1 MVYFCKMKKLILGAL
16 LLLSTNIYGQTSTVL
31 AAIDSAKQAVK
42 DGVNSVDTSGNFKM
56 IYTDI
61 KTGISALASGLKVGA
76 EHVYEVLVRQ
86 QLVNA
91 IVWLIVFVASVIFL
105 RATIKYAIKVMEKE
119 GMASEAEAAMVF
131 FGNLLSVLMFIVALF
146 HIDTIVTGFV
156 NPEYGAIETIIDI
169 VKQSK

>member
-1 MVYFCKMKKLILGAL
+1 MKKIAIGAL
-16 LLLSTNIYGQTSTVL
+16 LLLSTNIYGQTSTVV

-42 DGVNSVDTSGNFKM
+42 DGVNTVDTSGNFKM

-76 EHVYEVLVRQ
+76 EHVYEVLIKQ
-86 QLVNA
+86 QLVDA
-91 IVWLIVFVASVIFL
+91 IVWLIFLIASILFL
-105 RATIKYAIKVMEKE
+105 KTTIKYAMKAIEKNKPSE
-119 GMASEAEAAMVF
+119 GEALMTF
-131 FGNLLSVLMFIVALF
+131 FGNLLAIILFIIGLF
-146 HIDTIVTGFV
+146 HIDVIVTGFV

>member
-1 MVYFCKMKKLILGAL
+1 MRKLIIGAL
-16 LLLSTNIYGQTSTVL
+16 LLLSTNIYGQTSTVV

-42 DGVNSVDTSGNFKM
+42 DGVNAVDTSGNFKM

-105 RATIKYAIKVMEKE
+105 RATIKYAMKAIEKE
-119 GMASEAEAAMVF
+119 DGASDDEAAMIV
-131 FGNLLSVLMFIVALF
+131 FGNLLSVLIFIVALF
-146 HIDTIVTGFV
+146 HIDIIVTGFV
-156 NPEYGAIETIIDI
+156 NPEYGAIKTIISI
-169 VKQSK
+169 VKESK

>member
-1 MVYFCKMKKLILGAL
+1 MRKLIIGAL
-16 LLLSTNIYGQTSTVL
+16 LLLSTNIYGQTSTVEKVINK
-31 AAIDSAKQAVK
+31 AGDVVDSTKQALK
-42 DGVNSVDTSGNFKM
+42 DGVTAVDTSGNFKM

-91 IVWLIVFVASVIFL
+91 IVWLIVFIGGIVFL
-105 RATIKYAIKVMEKE
+105 TATLRYAISLIKKDSS
-119 GMASEAEAAMVF
+119 SETEAAMAF
-131 FGNLLSVLMFIVALF
+131 FGNLLAIITFMIGLF

>member
-1 MVYFCKMKKLILGAL
+1 MRKLIIGAL
-16 LLLSTNIYGQTSTVL
+16 LLLSTNIYGQTSTVV

-42 DGVNSVDTSGNFKM
+42 DGVNAVDTSGNFKM

-105 RATIKYAIKVMEKE
+105 RATIKYAMKAIEKE
-119 GMASEAEAAMVF
+119 GMGSEGEALLVF
-131 FGNLLSVLMFIVALF
+131 FGNLLSVLIFIVALF

>member
-1 MVYFCKMKKLILGAL
+1 MRKLIIGAL
-16 LLLSTNIYGQTSTVL
+16 LLLSTNIYGQTSTVV

-42 DGVNSVDTSGNFKM
+42 DGVNAVDTSGNFKM

-105 RATIKYAIKVMEKE
+105 RATIKYAIKVIEKE
-119 GMASEAEAAMVF
+119 GMASEVETVMAF
-131 FGNLLSVLMFIVALF
+131 FGNLLAVMIFIIALF

-156 NPEYGAIETIIDI
+156 NPEYGAIETIIEI

>member
-1 MVYFCKMKKLILGAL
+1 MKKLIIGAL
-16 LLLSTNIYGQTSTVL
+16 LLLSTNIYGQTSTVV

-42 DGVNSVDTSGNFKM
+42 DGVNAVDTSGNFKM

-61 KTGISALASGLKVGA
+61 KTGISALAGGLKVGA

-91 IVWLIVFVASVIFL
+91 IVSLIVFVASVIFL
-105 RATIKYAIKVMEKE
+105 RATIKYAMKAIEKE
-119 GMASEAEAAMVF
+119 EDGSDGEAAMVV
-131 FGNLLSVLMFIVALF
+131 FGNLLSVLMFLVAVC